1 MKILLII
8 TSFFIISIHT
18 FAQTEVL
25 TNQSILDMIELG
37 FSSEVILAKIESSD
51 SNFDTTIESIKQL
64 KGMGVSDSIIVAI
77 INKAKT
83 DIESYDNTNRAPK
96 EDKIGL
102 YVDDG
107 QELRRIFPT
116 VFSGSKTNT
125 LGSALSYGLASAS
138 ISSVL
143 NNPTSTNIVNT
154 CIPEFIFFFGRPT
167 SQQNFNNG
175 NNWWFFTATSPNE
188 FVLVKLDKKRKS
200 REIRTGSV
208 NIYAGTNIGVDENS
222 VIPFEIVPIDDY
234 TFKVNSTDPLKPGE
248 YCFFYRGA
256 IPQGGYNNQAV
267 FDFSIQAQEIPSK
280 FNVGNT
286 VWILYKGKPKRCDVS
301 EIERK
306 RDDIY
311 YTLFPHFSS
320 KIVTYPESKCF
331 SSKQELIDS
340 LGEELTE

>member
-1 MKILLII
+1 MKVLLII

-18 FAQTEVL
+18 FAQTEIL

-37 FSSEVILAKIESSD
+37 FSSDIIVAKIESSD
-51 SNFDTTIESIKQL
+51 SDFDTTIESLKQL
-64 KGMGVSDSIIVAI
+64 KEKGVSDAIIVAI
-77 INKAKT
+77 INKTKS
-83 DIESYDNTNRAPK
+83 DIESYNNTDNGPK

-102 YVDDG
+102 YINDG
-107 QELRRIFPT
+107 QELRKIFPT

-154 CIPEFIFFFGRPT
+154 CIPEFIFFFGHPT

-208 NIYAGTNIGVDENS
+208 NLYAGTNIGVDENS
-222 VIPFEIVPIDDY
+222 VIPFEIAPIDDY
-234 TFKVNSTDPLKPGE
+234 TFKVSSTDPLKPGE

-267 FDFSIQAQEIPSK
+267 FDFSVQAQETPSK
-280 FNVGNT
+280 FKIGNT

-301 EIERK
+301 EIEIK

-311 YTLFPHFSS
+311 YTLFPHLSG
-320 KIVTYPESKCF
+320 KMLVCPESKCF
-331 SSKQELIDS
+331 SSKQELINS
-340 LGEELTE
+340 LDEELIQ